1 MKAHGSSARCCPAAS
16 NTCATPAWGL
26 VMAHGGLARYPA
38 PHPLSRYLA
47 IPVNAPSLWILVL
60 EAEPLP
66 DSPDYQ
72 EFGGA
77 VVLCYQMPGLAEDPV
92 QHASEFLRG
101 TGWQVTGVREEPRRI
116 ERDEAPEP
124 GHFDQTLID
133 DEAYVFHQ
141 WRVEDADDQT
151 RH

>member
-1 MKAHGSSARCCPAAS
+1 MARERRP
-16 NTCATPAWGL
+16 
-26 VMAHGGLARYPA
+26 RYP
-38 PHPLSRYLA
+38 HPTAQTRCLA
-47 IPVNAPSLWILVL
+47 IPAHAPRLWILVL

-66 DSPDYQ
+66 DSPEFQ

-92 QHASEFLRG
+92 RHASEFLRG
-101 TGWQVTGVREEPRRI
+101 AGWQVSGVREEPRQV

-124 GHFDQTLID
+124 DHFDRALID

>member
-1 MKAHGSSARCCPAAS
+1 M
-16 NTCATPAWGL
+16 
-26 VMAHGGLARYPA
+26 
-38 PHPLSRYLA
+38 
-47 IPVNAPSLWILVL
+47 L

-66 DSPDYQ
+66 DTPDFQ

-77 VVLCYQMPGLAEDPV
+77 FVLCYQMPGLAEDPV
-92 QHASEFLRG
+92 RHAVDFLRG
-101 TGWQVTGVREEPRRI
+101 SGWHVSGIREEPKQI
-116 ERDEAPEP
+116 ERDEAPETM
-124 GHFDQTLID
+124 HFDQALID

>member
-1 MKAHGSSARCCPAAS
+1 MNDLSSGRCHTVAIPCTAHPGP
-16 NTCATPAWGL
+16 
-26 VMAHGGLARYPA
+26 
-38 PHPLSRYLA
+38 LA
-47 IPVNAPSLWILVL
+47 IPQTAPKLCFFVL

-66 DSPDYQ
+66 DAPDFQ

-77 VVLCYQMPGLAEDPV
+77 FVLCYQMPGLAQDPV
-92 QHASEFLRG
+92 RHASDFLRG
-101 TGWQVTGVREEPRRI
+101 AGWHVTGVQDEPRQI
-116 ERDEAPEP
+116 ERDEAPEAE
-124 GHFDQTLID
+124 HFDQALID

>member
-1 MKAHGSSARCCPAAS
+1 MKTPRLHRVLPRPRATTPGPPSGPA
-16 NTCATPAWGL
+16 
-26 VMAHGGLARYPA
+26 VMARGQPARYPRLQ
-38 PHPLSRYLA
+38 PLSRCLA
-47 IPVNAPSLWILVL
+47 IPTNAPRLLILVL

-66 DSPDYQ
+66 DSPDFQ

-92 QHASEFLRG
+92 RHASDFLRG
-101 TGWQVTGVREEPRRI
+101 AGWQVTGVREEPHQV

-124 GHFDQTLID
+124 VHFDRALID

>member
-1 MKAHGSSARCCPAAS
+1 M
-16 NTCATPAWGL
+16 WFF
-26 VMAHGGLARYPA
+26 V
-38 PHPLSRYLA
+38 
-47 IPVNAPSLWILVL
+47 V

-66 DSPDYQ
+66 DAPDFQ

-77 VVLCYQMPGLAEDPV
+77 FVLCYQMPGLAEDPIR
-92 QHASEFLRG
+92 HASDFLRG
-101 TGWQVTGVREEPRRI
+101 AGWQVTGVQEEPKQI
-116 ERDEAPEP
+116 ERDEAPEAE
-124 GHFDQTLID
+124 HFDQALID